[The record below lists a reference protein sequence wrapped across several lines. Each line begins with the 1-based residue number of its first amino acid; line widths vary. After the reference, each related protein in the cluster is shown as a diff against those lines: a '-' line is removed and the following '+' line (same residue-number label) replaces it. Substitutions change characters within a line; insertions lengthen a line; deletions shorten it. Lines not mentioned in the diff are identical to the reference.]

1 MDDIMIGIDSMKYGW
16 AVAVPLVFLG
26 IIASVFI
33 NSRIVEFSFA
43 LLKALFYGMLE
54 FYMWKYVNT
63 KGWSEIGVVSAFTSI
78 FCGLECGDN
87 MVKVISM
94 IIEYIKGWIN
104 ILKKN

>member
-1 MDDIMIGIDSMKYGW
+1 MGCSCSISFFGIT
-16 AVAVPLVFLG
+16 
-26 IIASVFI
+26 ASVVA